1 MPETSRIEANG
12 LRRLLI
18 AILLISAAAIGYEI
32 LLMRMLSIVQWHH
45 FAWMVISLALLG
57 YGASGTAIA
66 LARRRLADRFHS
78 VFATGALLF
87 SISMAVCWAVA
98 QRVPFNALEVVWA
111 PRQLLYL
118 AALYLLFMIPFFFA
132 ASCIGLAFTLRG
144 RHAARIYLLD
154 LLGAGSGAV
163 GIIALL
169 FVLDAPRALAVLTLL
184 PAGAVLLMRP
194 GPWLRFVAAGW
205 AALVLGALPAGLL
218 DLRPSPFKGL
228 STTLQTVGVEVLD
241 ESSSP
246 LGRLTVVANRQVPF
260 RHAPGLGLATR
271 HIPPEQLAVF
281 RDGEGMSAI
290 THWDGHSLPPAYLG
304 DLTSALP
311 YQMLAPLSVGA
322 ALAATGGPAHDD
334 MPVGPEGPP
343 PADIAGSG
351 RVLVLGAGAGAD
363 VLQALLLGAAEVD
376 AVELD
381 PAMIAL
387 VRDRYAGFAGGL
399 YRHPRVR
406 LHIGEARGFA
416 RRSDA
421 RYDIVQIG
429 LLDAFAVSGSGVQ
442 ALNENTLYTVEAI
455 RDYLRLLRPG
465 GALAITRWL
474 KLPPR
479 DSLKLVNTVTRALER
494 GGVDDPG
501 AHLVLIRGWNTV
513 TLLARNEPFGPDEAA
528 AVRRFAADRA
538 FDTVHYPGMTAAEAN
553 RYNRLEQAWFF
564 DGVSALLGPQAERF
578 TARYKFDIRA
588 ATDDRPYFFN
598 FFRWR
603 TFREALHL
611 RDRGGAALIEWGYL
625 VPAAT
630 LVQATLAGSLLI
642 LLPLALARRSRPRDA
657 GRGAGAYFFLLG
669 LAFLF
674 VEIAFI
680 QKFTLF
686 LSHPL
691 YAVAVVL
698 AGFLVFAGIGS
709 GLSERLARQ
718 AARKRRSATR
728 LAVAGIVALT
738 LVYLLALPSLFAHAM
753 ALGDGPRI
761 ALALVTIAP
770 LAVCMGMPFPL
781 GLAVLADRAPGFLP
795 WAWGING
802 FASVISAAL
811 ATLLAIEFGFT
822 AVVLLALVLYVLA
835 AWLALDAA

>member
-1 MPETSRIEANG
+1 MPETSRIEATG

-66 LARRRLADRFHS
+66 LARRQLADRFHS

-194 GPWLRFVAAGW
+194 CPWLRFVAAGW

-290 THWDGHSLPPAYLG
+290 TRWDGHSPPPAYLG

-311 YQMLAPLSVGA
+311 VQSLAPLSAGA
-322 ALAATGGPAHDD
+322 A
-334 MPVGPEGPP
+334 
-343 PADIAGSG
+343 
-351 RVLVLGAGAGAD
+351 
-363 VLQALLLGAAEVD
+363 
-376 AVELD
+376 
-381 PAMIAL
+381 
-387 VRDRYAGFAGGL
+387 
-399 YRHPRVR
+399 
-406 LHIGEARGFA
+406 
-416 RRSDA
+416 
-421 RYDIVQIG
+421 
-429 LLDAFAVSGSGVQ
+429 
-442 ALNENTLYTVEAI
+442 
-455 RDYLRLLRPG
+455 
-465 GALAITRWL
+465 
-474 KLPPR
+474 
-479 DSLKLVNTVTRALER
+479 
-494 GGVDDPG
+494 
-501 AHLVLIRGWNTV
+501 
-513 TLLARNEPFGPDEAA
+513 
-528 AVRRFAADRA
+528 
-538 FDTVHYPGMTAAEAN
+538 
-553 RYNRLEQAWFF
+553 
-564 DGVSALLGPQAERF
+564 
-578 TARYKFDIRA
+578 
-588 ATDDRPYFFN
+588 
-598 FFRWR
+598 
-603 TFREALHL
+603 
-611 RDRGGAALIEWGYL
+611 
-625 VPAAT
+625 
-630 LVQATLAGSLLI
+630 
-642 LLPLALARRSRPRDA
+642 
-657 GRGAGAYFFLLG
+657 
-669 LAFLF
+669 
-674 VEIAFI
+674 
-680 QKFTLF
+680 
-686 LSHPL
+686 
-691 YAVAVVL
+691 
-698 AGFLVFAGIGS
+698 
-709 GLSERLARQ
+709 
-718 AARKRRSATR
+718 
-728 LAVAGIVALT
+728 
-738 LVYLLALPSLFAHAM
+738 
-753 ALGDGPRI
+753 
-761 ALALVTIAP
+761 
-770 LAVCMGMPFPL
+770 
-781 GLAVLADRAPGFLP
+781 
-795 WAWGING
+795 
-802 FASVISAAL
+802 
-811 ATLLAIEFGFT
+811 
-822 AVVLLALVLYVLA
+822 
-835 AWLALDAA
+835 

>member
-1 MPETSRIEANG
+1 M
-12 LRRLLI
+12 
-18 AILLISAAAIGYEI
+18 
-32 LLMRMLSIVQWHH
+32 
-45 FAWMVISLALLG
+45 
-57 YGASGTAIA
+57 
-66 LARRRLADRFHS
+66 
-78 VFATGALLF
+78 
-87 SISMAVCWAVA
+87 
-98 QRVPFNALEVVWA
+98 
-111 PRQLLYL
+111 
-118 AALYLLFMIPFFFA
+118 
-132 ASCIGLAFTLRG
+132 
-144 RHAARIYLLD
+144 
-154 LLGAGSGAV
+154 
-163 GIIALL
+163 
-169 FVLDAPRALAVLTLL
+169 
-184 PAGAVLLMRP
+184 
-194 GPWLRFVAAGW
+194 
-205 AALVLGALPAGLL
+205 
-218 DLRPSPFKGL
+218 
-228 STTLQTVGVEVLD
+228 
-241 ESSSP
+241 
-246 LGRLTVVANRQVPF
+246 
-260 RHAPGLGLATR
+260 
-271 HIPPEQLAVF
+271 
-281 RDGEGMSAI
+281 
-290 THWDGHSLPPAYLG
+290 
-304 DLTSALP
+304 
-311 YQMLAPLSVGA
+311 
-322 ALAATGGPAHDD
+322 
-334 MPVGPEGPP
+334 
-343 PADIAGSG
+343 
-351 RVLVLGAGAGAD
+351 LVLGAGAGAD

-465 GALAITRWL
+465 GVLAITRWL

-479 DSLKLVNTVTRALER
+479 DSLKLVNTVARALER
-494 GGVDDPG
+494 SGIDDPG

-738 LVYLLALPSLFAHAM
+738 LVYLLALPWLFALAM

-822 AVVLLALVLYVLA
+822 AVVLLALALYVLA